1 MQSFIIISKDIQKAK
16 ERIEI
21 MAKERKISKFD
32 IFSLQTEKTVGIAD
46 IRGLSKQIFLKPI
59 QGEQK
64 IVVLE
69 AFFGISID
77 AQNAFLKVLEEPPF
91 STTIIIVASSNF
103 FLPTILSRCVLIELD
118 KEISIDKK
126 EEEEIL
132 KIISSLEEMEV
143 GERLKTSQ
151 NLSKDK
157 QQALIF
163 LEKLIIITRN
173 EMVKKGDTS
182 LSQKLKVLQKYYKE
196 LKQSNVNLR
205 LSLENL
211 FLEI

>member
-1 MQSFIIISKDIQKAK
+1 MQSFIIISKDLQKAK

-21 MAKERKISKFD
+21 MAKEKNISKFD
-32 IFSLQTEKTVGIAD
+32 VFSLQTDKAIGIAD

-59 QGEQK
+59 KGEQK
-64 IVVLE
+64 MIVLE
-69 AFFGISID
+69 AIYGITID
-77 AQNAFLKVLEEPPF
+77 AQNAFLKVLEEPPL
-91 STTIIIVASSNF
+91 STTIVIVANSNL
-103 FLPTILSRCVLIELD
+103 FLPTILSRCVLIELN
-118 KEISIDKK
+118 KEISIDKT
-126 EEEEIL
+126 EETEIL
-132 KIISSLEEMEV
+132 KIISSLGTLGV
-143 GERLKTSQ
+143 GEKLKLAQ
-151 NLSKDK
+151 DLSKDK

-173 EMVKKGDTS
+173 EMVKKEQLS
-182 LSQKLKVLQKYYKE
+182 LSKKLEILQKYYKE